1 MSEVQTYLI
10 QGTHFEI
17 SRAPDYN
24 PEKFVR
30 IGDRVKIM
38 KKGYDKWNSYAG
50 VVVSFDDFKDL
61 PTINIVYVDVSYS
74 SCNLQMVAYNNET
87 KDIKVCFL
95 PDDSK
100 ELDIDRASTLDR
112 FDNEIEKKKAE
123 LAELFYKKAYFE
135 KNFGK
140 FFGGI

>member
-38 KKGYDKWNSYAG
+38 KKGYNEWKTYPG
-50 VVVSFDDFKDL
+50 VVVSFDDFKGF

-74 SCNLQMVAYNNET
+74 SCNLVMVAFNDES
-87 KDIKVCFL
+87 KELKVVFL
-95 PDDSK
+95 PEDSK
-100 ELDIDRASTLDR
+100 ELDIDKAATIER

-123 LAELFYKKAYFE
+123 LAELFYKKEYFE